1 MSDNWNTGS
10 WRPPSD
16 NSSYFSNIN
25 QQKIDEVRA
34 SITME
39 IRGQAEKIL
48 NDIVTQKDSEIAN
61 LNKEIQT
68 LKEKVKEEKEKVA
81 EKYKTRIEEQQ
92 KEIESLK
99 REKRHFDIPEE
110 PEFIPE
116 DVTEF
121 IEATPQD
128 FLNGLVSII
137 KYGKSQK
144 GYNQEELEKVRKTVI
159 SWKKFLED
167 YKWKS
172 NYISV
177 KIKKLLLDTE
187 KIWEE

>member
-1 MSDNWNTGS
+1 MNDWSTEG

-16 NSSYFSNIN
+16 NSSYFDKVNARREQELRAEITN
-25 QQKIDEVRA
+25 Q
-34 SITME
+34 
-39 IRGQAEKIL
+39 IRGEAEKIIH
-48 NDIVTQKDSEIAN
+48 NIVTQKDSEIAS
-61 LNKEIQT
+61 LNKEIET
-68 LKEKVKEEKEKVA
+68 LKEKVKVEKEKA
-81 EKYKTRIEEQQ
+81 LERYKTRIDDQQ

-99 REKRHFDIPEE
+99 REKRHFNIPEE

-116 DVTEF
+116 DVKEF
-121 IEATPQD
+121 IEATPPE
-128 FLNGLVSII
+128 FLAGLVSII
-137 KYGKSQK
+137 KYGKSEK
-144 GYNQEELEKVRKTVI
+144 GFNQVELEKIRKI
-159 SWKKFLED
+159 ILSWKAFLEE

>member
-1 MSDNWNTGS
+1 MNDWNTES

-16 NSSYFSNIN
+16 KSSYFDKVNDKKVQELTEQIN
-25 QQKIDEVRA
+25 QQVRNEA
-34 SITME
+34 N
-39 IRGQAEKIL
+39 QAIHK
-48 NDIVTQKDSEIAN
+48 IVTEKDSEIAK
-61 LNKEIQT
+61 LNNEIEA
-68 LKEKVKEEKEKVA
+68 LKGKIKEEKEKA
-81 EKYKTRIEEQQ
+81 EERYRTRMEDQQ

-121 IEATPQD
+121 VEATPQD

-144 GYNQEELEKVRKTVI
+144 GYNQEELERVRKTVM